1 MRKQIARLAKA
12 IDEGWRNAGRRLAAF
27 TAVAV
32 RALERIPIEADEAA
46 IAAWTL
52 STPELP
58 EECNP
63 FGDAGPAAFTVHRG
77 NGFVLNLYAYA
88 TPDLFIHD
96 HGFAGAFVN
105 LRGDSLHCVFG
116 FETEAAPGPGVLAG
130 KLALREAVL
139 LRPGMVAPL
148 VPGPSSTHR
157 VWHLGRPTI
166 VLVARTLEAQRGLV
180 QYKYDAPGLATR
192 IVRPPPYGPEI
203 PLAYR
208 KRTKMLELLRQ
219 TRPKAARE
227 YLREVLR
234 SSDAWSAAAHTLDQW
249 GWLEQERA
257 LGEVLADLRKRH
269 GDWVEALPAV
279 RRGVVL
285 HRSIDWNALVDP
297 GPRLLLSLLLTYSKK
312 APIEDWIRT
321 LHPDLDPKEAI
332 VSWLRAAWESS
343 AVDTAL
349 DEAGVAILRALLRG
363 NRGKALLAALR
374 KDFAIDASMER
385 QVLKTAQQ
393 IARVELFKP
402 LFA

>member
-1 MRKQIARLAKA
+1 MRKQIARLARA
-12 IDEGWRNAGRRLAAF
+12 IDEGWRKASGRIAAF
-27 TAVAV
+27 TSVAV
-32 RALERIPIEADEAA
+32 RALERVPIEADEAA

-52 STPELP
+52 STSELP

-77 NGFVLNLYAYA
+77 DGFVLNLYVYA

-105 LRGDSLHCVFG
+105 LRGDSLHCLFR
-116 FETEAAPGPGVLAG
+116 FDTDTAPGAGVLAG
-130 KLALREAVL
+130 RLALHQAEL

-148 VPGPSSTHR
+148 IPGPSSAHR

-192 IVRPPPYGPEI
+192 IVRPPPYGPEV

-219 TRPKAARE
+219 TNPAAAGD
-227 YLREVLR
+227 YLGEVLR

-249 GWLEQERA
+249 DWLERESMLSGV
-257 LGEVLADLRKRH
+257 LGDLRKRH
-269 GDWVEALPAV
+269 GVWVDALPAV
-279 RRGVVL
+279 RRGLVL
-285 HRSIDWNALVDP
+285 HRSIDWNALVDD
-297 GPRLLLSLLLTYSKK
+297 GARLLLALLLTFPNK
-312 APIEDWIRT
+312 AAIADWIQKV
-321 LHPDLDPKEAI
+321 HPGVDADEAI

-349 DEAGVAILRALLRG
+349 DDAGVAILRALLRG
-363 NRGKALLAALR
+363 HRGNALLTALR
-374 KDFAIDASMER
+374 KDFALDTSTER
-385 QVLKTAQQ
+385 QVLKTARE

-402 LFA
+402 LLA